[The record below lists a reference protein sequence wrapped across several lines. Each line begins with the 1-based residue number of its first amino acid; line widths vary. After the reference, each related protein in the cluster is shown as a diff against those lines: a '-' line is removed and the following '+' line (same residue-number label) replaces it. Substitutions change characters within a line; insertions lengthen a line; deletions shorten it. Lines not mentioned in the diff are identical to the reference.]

1 MKSLER
7 MKEVSNQLD
16 SMSYTGL
23 SVAEQGMMSF
33 LKVQLRRILESAQ
46 RLQANLDQKSWEE
59 VLVNFMATVQRANLL
74 YAYLMQPSVL
84 STVMSGKVWE
94 VSETVIEAIF
104 DLMAESISIMRR
116 SLKEMNIDSLT
127 LSLNSSPPSFNISVA
142 MKGT

>member
-94 VSETVIEAIF
+94 VSETVLEAIF